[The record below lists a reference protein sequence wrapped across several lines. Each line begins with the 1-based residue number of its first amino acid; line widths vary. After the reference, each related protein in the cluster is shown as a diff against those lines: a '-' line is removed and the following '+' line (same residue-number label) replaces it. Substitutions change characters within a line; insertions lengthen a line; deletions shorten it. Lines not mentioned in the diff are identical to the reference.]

1 MTIKNTKQ
9 ENQDNLD
16 VFHTKRG
23 VKAGIIASLPI
34 AIGYIPIAIT
44 FGIIAQA
51 AGLDFMQTLAMSI
64 FIFAGASQF
73 VGVNLITMGVPFIEI
88 VLATFMLN
96 FRHFLMSSSLMTKLA
111 PIRKRVLAV
120 IGFGVTDE
128 TFALASMQSG
138 KLSGGFLLG
147 LNLTAYTAWV
157 FGTGLGVLLAAGIPP
172 ALQSSMGIALYAMF
186 IGLLVPN
193 MKKSLKVIVVVIVAG
208 AANIFLHNYLSL
220 GWSIILATITGTLI
234 GTLFFKGGK
243 NNG

>member
-1 MTIKNTKQ
+1 MTIKDTNQ
-9 ENQDNLD
+9 ENQDNLG

-73 VGVNLITMGVPFIEI
+73 IGVNLIITGIPFIEI
-88 VLATFMLN
+88 VLATFILN

-111 PIRKRVLAV
+111 PIRKRVLFV

-138 KLSGGFLLG
+138 KL
-147 LNLTAYTAWV
+147 TE
-157 FGTGLGVLLAAGIPP
+157 
-172 ALQSSMGIALYAMF
+172 
-186 IGLLVPN
+186 
-193 MKKSLKVIVVVIVAG
+193 
-208 AANIFLHNYLSL
+208 H
-220 GWSIILATITGTLI
+220 
-234 GTLFFKGGK
+234 
-243 NNG
+243 